1 LALQRTMGHVQIT
14 DVHKGTLWKPNNDLI
29 WKW

>member
-1 LALQRTMGHVQIT
+1 MGHVQIT